1 MRANW
6 DEYTSRHIFGTSATW
21 REANIEAYREASE
34 EDDVDVYRLA
44 RVTCEECIPEGYDED
59 MQESGPHDRDVS

>member
-1 MRANW
+1 MANC
-6 DEYTSRHIFGTSATW
+6 DEYTYRRIFGTSATW
-21 REANIEAYREASE
+21 REANIEASK